1 MTIAIHVANHAS
13 KPSAGAFD
21 APASEAPARG
31 PSPLTGA
38 QRFYRRVQRDRAVA
52 FTVAAIAAVVAHVS
66 GFVVIEV
73 VPALGLLSFGY
84 SSALVFFVL
93 YGTRWARRHA
103 QRLAPFWLACDI
115 AIVTSLVCLTGGV
128 ASPWFLW
135 YLACA
140 GAAALVGG
148 LPWVG
153 AVAATSAVAYVSV
166 LVSMGEIRGVDSAL
180 YYAVAQISFLFGA
193 SSSLILGTAKL
204 RREHAKIKRLQD
216 GEAIKIWELSLLT
229 AELDEANARL
239 RDTTVTD
246 PLTGLHN
253 RRYLDAQ
260 MVGSKDR
267 RNRPIAGVTG
277 VLVVDLDRFKRVNDT
292 YGHPAGDQVLCH
304 VAGLLR
310 RCVRSGDSVV
320 RWGGEEFLV
329 VLPDAEV
336 GRTAEVV
343 KRILHTVRAEPC
355 RLTEGDVLPLTC
367 SIGWSEFS
375 GQETAAPPA
384 TWDDAV
390 KNADRALYMAKA
402 AGRNRACAV
411 LPGRDAGQERDA
423 TTPPAPLRLG
433 PTRLAT
439 RA

>member
-1 MTIAIHVANHAS
+1 MTTDVRVANQIEHPPGGVAL
-13 KPSAGAFD
+13 PPAHRAPAGA
-21 APASEAPARG
+21 SAR
-31 PSPLTGA
+31 LTGA

-52 FTVAAIAAVVAHVS
+52 FTVAALAAVVAHVS
-66 GFVVIEV
+66 GFVVIDV
-73 VPALGLLSFGY
+73 SAALGVLCFGY
-84 SSALVFFVL
+84 ASSLVFFGL
-93 YGTRWARRHA
+93 YSTRWTRRHA
-103 QRLAPFWLACDI
+103 RRLAPFWMACDI
-115 AIVTSLVCLTGGV
+115 AIVTSLVYLTGGV

-148 LPWVG
+148 LPWVV
-153 AVAATSAVAYVSV
+153 AVAVASAIAYVAV
-166 LVSMGEIRGVDSAL
+166 LVAMGEIEGLDHAM
-180 YYAVAQISFLFGA
+180 YYAVAQITFLFGA
-193 SSSLILGTAKL
+193 SSSLILGAAKL
-204 RREHAKIKRLQD
+204 RREHSKIKRLQD

-260 MVGSKDR
+260 MGGSKDR
-267 RNRPIAGVTG
+267 RNRSVDDVTG
-277 VLVVDLDRFKRVNDT
+277 VLIVDLDRFKRVNDT

-304 VAGLLR
+304 VASLLR

-329 VLPDAEV
+329 VLPDAEA
-336 GRTAEVV
+336 GRTADVV
-343 KRILHTVRAEPC
+343 KRILHTVRSEPC
-355 RLTEGDVLPLTC
+355 RLTDGAVLPLTC

-375 GQETAAPPA
+375 GQETAAPQA

-402 AGRNRACAV
+402 AGRDRACAV
-411 LPGRDAGQERDA
+411 LSGRDAAQERDA
-423 TTPPAPLRLG
+423 AAQPAPPRLG